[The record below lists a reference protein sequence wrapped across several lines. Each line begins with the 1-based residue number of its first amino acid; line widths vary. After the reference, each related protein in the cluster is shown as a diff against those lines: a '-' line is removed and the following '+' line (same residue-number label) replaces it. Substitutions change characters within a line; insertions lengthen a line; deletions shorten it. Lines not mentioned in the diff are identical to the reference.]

1 VWRNLLELLFP
12 RACCAC
18 GTRPCEGAFCRS
30 CAPLLEVAPGWR
42 CRICAGVAPP
52 PPGGSAPRRLPVCPA
67 CTRAPPAFSEV
78 AAPFLYGG
86 PVGDAIHRLKY
97 RGRREVAGELGA
109 LVASS
114 CRHLVDAADVIAP
127 ISLHPS
133 RRRERGFDQALLL
146 ARAIARQ
153 AGRPLRPDLVRRTR
167 ETPRQV
173 GRDRDERERNL
184 AGAFEASPAKGL
196 VVALVDDVVTTGATA
211 RAAAR
216 AVLDAGAARV
226 VVVAVARVV

>member
-1 VWRNLLELLFP
+1 M
-12 RACCAC
+12 
-18 GTRPCEGAFCRS
+18 RPCEGAFCRS

-52 PPGGSAPRRLPVCPA
+52 PPGGSAPDRLPVCPA

-97 RGRREVAGELGA
+97 RGRREVAGELGS
-109 LVASS
+109 LVATS

-153 AGRPLRPDLVRRTR
+153 TGRPLRPDLVRRTR

-184 AGAFEASPAKGL
+184 AAAFEASPAKGL

-211 RAAAR
+211 GAAAR